1 MEEEKDYSDPQ
12 IEDILLTEGNNVCND
27 CQRLNPKWCSINNG
41 IFLCKFCARRHKKY
55 QATISFIKSL
65 EVDPFTKGEIA
76 LLRYGGNSRFN
87 RLMTEYGI
95 PLKKENNDYKYHT
108 ELAKYYRQVLSQETR
123 EGSSLIPR
131 PDKRTAIQ
139 TIDEYNMLN
148 SCHKNEDDEI
158 KIDDDDIKIENKTLI
173 LNNPF
178 ENVNNNFSTIN
189 NPIVTEEPKKID
201 IELNQR
207 NNINENKKKQGD
219 DLDSFVDSIGNLFT
233 RVGNNISN
241 KMKEIGLDE
250 TLAAT
255 GTQAKK
261 LFQNSKEYISDKSQE
276 IAESDIF
283 KSFQINAEA
292 GFTKLF
298 DKTAEFI
305 EKSNMEGPK
314 QNQYNNPNQNVYMSS
329 QSQSYNNGVN
339 NQPSSNYSNIK

>member
-1 MEEEKDYSDPQ
+1 MEDENDYSDPQ
-12 IEDILLTEGNNVCND
+12 IEDILLTEGNNICID
-27 CQRLNPKWCSINNG
+27 CQKLNPKWCSINNG

-108 ELAKYYRQVLSQETR
+108 ELAKYYRRVLSQETR

-139 TIDEYNMLN
+139 TVDEYNMLN
-148 SCHKNEDDEI
+148 SYHRNEDEI
-158 KIDDDDIKIENKTLI
+158 KIDDDDIKTDNKTLI

-178 ENVNNNFSTIN
+178 DNVNNQFSTIN
-189 NPIVTEEPKKID
+189 NPIVNEEPKIND
-201 IELNQR
+201 IELSKEP
-207 NNINENKKKQGD
+207 NINQNKAKQED
-219 DLDSFVDSIGNLFT
+219 ELDNFVSSIENLFT

-261 LFQNSKEYISDKSQE
+261 IFQNSKEYISDKSQV

-283 KSFQINAEA
+283 KTIQIKAET

-305 EKSNMEGPK
+305 EKSNMEG
-314 QNQYNNPNQNVYMSS
+314 QNQNQNVNQNQNIHMSS
-329 QSQSYNNGVN
+329 QPQPQNNFSN
-339 NQPSSNYSNIK
+339 PQPSSNYSNIK

>member
-1 MEEEKDYSDPQ
+1 MEDENDYSDPQ
-12 IEDILLTEGNNVCND
+12 IEDILLTEGNNICID
-27 CQRLNPKWCSINNG
+27 CQKLNPKWCSINNG

-108 ELAKYYRQVLSQETR
+108 ELAKYYRRVLSQEIR

-139 TIDEYNMLN
+139 TVDEYNMLN
-148 SCHKNEDDEI
+148 SYHRNEDEI
-158 KIDDDDIKIENKTLI
+158 KIDDDDIKTDNKTLI

-178 ENVNNNFSTIN
+178 DNVNNQFSTIN
-189 NPIVTEEPKKID
+189 NPIVNEEPKIND
-201 IELNQR
+201 IELSKEP
-207 NNINENKKKQGD
+207 NINQNKAKQED
-219 DLDSFVDSIGNLFT
+219 ELDNFVSSIGNLFT

-255 GTQAKK
+255 STQAKK
-261 LFQNSKEYISDKSQE
+261 IFQNSKL
-276 IAESDIF
+276 
-283 KSFQINAEA
+283 N
-292 GFTKLF
+292 
-298 DKTAEFI
+298 
-305 EKSNMEGPK
+305 
-314 QNQYNNPNQNVYMSS
+314 
-329 QSQSYNNGVN
+329 
-339 NQPSSNYSNIK
+339 